1 MAEINLQ
8 ELFCRI
14 ANGDREAF
22 SCVYQELKRPIY
34 TICYRITQSSETAED
49 ITHDVFVKLFTSPP
63 DPSVKNT
70 RAWIFRMAR
79 NLAIDAL
86 RKKSNIAEDDEQ
98 AIIEDVYSHI
108 QLRLD
113 LEKAMGKLPC
123 DEREILTLHLNA
135 ELGFKD
141 IAGMVSL
148 SLPATYRKYR
158 KALKHMQQEL
168 NGGIL

>member
-1 MAEINLQ
+1 MADLNLR
-8 ELFCRI
+8 ELFDRI

-22 SCVYQELKRPIY
+22 SCVYQELKRPVY
-34 TICYRITQSSETAED
+34 TICYRITGSKESAED

-63 DPSVKNT
+63 APSVQNI

-86 RKKSNIAEDDEQ
+86 RKKAYIAEEDES
-98 AIIEDVYSHI
+98 AAVEDAYSHLH
-108 QLRLD
+108 LRMD
-113 LEKAMGKLPC
+113 LESAIGKLPC

-141 IAGMVSL
+141 IAGIVGL